1 MEMAAGDGDVMKL
14 NGLNFEQTV
23 FRSGEISDIC
33 LLFFSRVKRVCLIYS
48 LTLMIIGKNG
58 MVKFYQSWCG
68 HSIKMKP

>member
-23 FRSGEISDIC
+23 FRSGEISV
-33 LLFFSRVKRVCLIYS
+33 FYFSRVKRVCLINS